1 MKLSRFSQLKTQS
14 KIVHI
19 RSYRHHDRDI
29 DDLKD
34 DGWIVSIILGVV
46 IGIWWGIVHLIDI
59 FFNKLVWWVEPLTI
73 IPVLIV
79 AIPSVMLVE
88 MYGKNPLHW
97 WPLVWGTKVN
107 IPEREPFRAFDS
119 ELEKTLDEFGPTR
132 VYMEDY
138 TTLKFRTKK
147 DAVMFSLKNF

>member
-1 MKLSRFSQLKTQS
+1 M
-14 KIVHI
+14 
-19 RSYRHHDRDI
+19 
-29 DDLKD
+29 
-34 DGWIVSIILGVV
+34 